1 METKPATVVFH
12 RAKVIL
18 ECPHCGQTLI
28 RTTYDKVSR
37 LLDASGPPRGKICE
51 KCGKTAI
58 FTFDE
63 PSSAVIRARTSGTE
77 IR

>member
-28 RTTYDKVSR
+28 CTTYEKVCR
-37 LLDASGPPRGKICE
+37 LLDAPGPVRGKVCD
-51 KCGKTAI
+51 KCKTIAA

-63 PSSAVIRARTSGTE
+63 AASAVIRARSADTDM
-77 IR
+77 

>member
-28 RTTYDKVSR
+28 ATTYEKVCR
-37 LLDASGPPRGKICE
+37 LLDVSGPPRGKVCD
-51 KCGKTAI
+51 KCGRTAA

-63 PSSAVIRARTSGTE
+63 AASAVIRTRSVETE
-77 IR
+77 T